1 MKNKLTDNLGLKILA
16 VVLSAF
22 LWLIAININDPVSQ
36 NSYNV
41 NVQLLNLSG
50 LTTAG
55 KYVEVL
61 NSSDEIRVTVRGTR
75 TALSAFS
82 SDDIVATAD
91 VTKITEDNQV
101 PIEITTTRISDKIE
115 SVKSDSKFVELA
127 MENISKFQ
135 MPIDVIV
142 QNEPADGYIL
152 GNTVTSQNVVI
163 VSGPE
168 SVVSD
173 VDYAAVEINV
183 DDATSDVKIALP
195 LHLYSEEG
203 RIVESPK
210 ITMSISEVTAT
221 ATVLQT
227 ATIPVRCAIV
237 GEPLDGYVLNGSI
250 EGMPESITIAGRS
263 NVINGI
269 SEINVTDALDVTGC
283 YASASF
289 SVILND
295 YLPDGVTIVGDSD
308 NGLVNVTVGI
318 EKEETRV
325 IELPPEKIHITGVP
339 NGYQVEM
346 EDTEDNIEIS
356 ISGLG
361 STIRALDK
369 ESLIGILDVDKYL
382 SQSDTTLQTGH
393 IDVPLSVT
401 LPNDIKLKKEVKVR
415 LSVKKD

>member
-1 MKNKLTDNLGLKILA
+1 MKKKLTDNLGLKILA
-16 VVLSAF
+16 VILSAC
-22 LWLIAININDPVSQ
+22 LWLIAINITDPVSQ

-41 NVQLLNLSG
+41 KVQLMNLNG

-61 NSSDEIRVTVRGTR
+61 DSSDEIRVTVRGTR

-82 SDDIVATAD
+82 SDDIMATAD
-91 VTKITEDNQV
+91 LTKVTEDNLV
-101 PIEITTTRISDKIE
+101 PIEITTTRVSDKIE
-115 SVKSDSKFVELA
+115 SVKSDSQYVELA

-142 QNEPADGYIL
+142 QNEPAKGYIL

-173 VDYAAVEINV
+173 IDYAAVEINV

-195 LHLYSEEG
+195 LHLYNEEG
-203 RIVESPK
+203 HIVESPK
-210 ITMSISEVTAT
+210 ITMSISEVTTT
-221 ATVLQT
+221 ASVLQT
-227 ATIPVRCAIV
+227 ATIPVRCTAI

-250 EGMPESITIAGRS
+250 IGMPEQITIAGKS
-263 NVINGI
+263 NVVNSIP
-269 SEINVTDALDVTGC
+269 EINVNDALDVTGC
-283 YASASF
+283 YADTSF

-295 YLPDGVTIVGDSD
+295 YLPDGVSIVGDSD

-318 EKEETRV
+318 EKEDTRI
-325 IELPPEKIHITGVP
+325 IEIPPERIHITGVP
-339 NGYQVEM
+339 NGYQIELDDA
-346 EDTEDNIEIS
+346 EENIEVS

-361 STIRALDK
+361 STISSLDK
-369 ESLIGILDVDKYL
+369 ESIIGILDVDKYL
-382 SQSDTTLQTGH
+382 SQNELTLQNGH

-401 LPNDIKLKKEVKVR
+401 LPKDIRLSKDVKVR